1 MKTLCLCAAIL
12 GTCLVCISSAEAQI
26 IKLYDF
32 ERYHRPNN
40 PDRKPIANGAIV
52 DINAM
57 LRLELDKNQIAAKA
71 RQMASGAEVNAAL
84 LADLQV
90 LLQNQVRIMQ
100 LLQTQPD
107 APDLEGLYELES
119 LMEPYLEQIERSPQL
134 RAFFNEA
141 VQRYDV
147 RYPRTRE
154 RRTQVARGDI
164 PSRDAFILQEFAQL
178 AKRLSTQI
186 AGEIPTGQVRFMLS
200 GTLHTARDN
209 RPIKLSDDFDDY
221 EAQFYTVPR
230 WQLALTP
237 DDKRMVEDIARLSD
251 SLELLL
257 QTKGTDLIAWLKTSV
272 KSDDCLRSLTR
283 NATEVVQFVEEQI
296 PARAAQLKATVLRP
310 VQVAAYLAEELGNM
324 RNVTPATS
332 GPDMLDDI
340 SRKIARSAD
349 SIQLLLSLM
358 EQDLL
363 SALDVKAAAEPV
375 VQNTLRTFAD
385 CKDNLQQDLDNLYKI
400 RRNLLNAFAGART
413 AAQAGHIIG
422 DKVRRLPVDLIP
434 DESVI
439 DLRQTGM
446 RTNGDQVSIRA
457 TLILEE
463 NGREIGKKRLEE
475 VMFNL
480 QQVGLYSIV
489 KPMLLLANPLAQNAN
504 VRLERQYQF
513 APSYSLLFKWGSR
526 RSKAFN
532 QFWSPGFG
540 FNFSSTD
547 FDTNSVPEFGA
558 ALEFT
563 FLRDYL
569 ATGLGYNFGAD
580 ASFFFVGFR
589 LPIASVPLPIF
600 NNVDTPRN

>member
-1 MKTLCLCAAIL
+1 MKMLCLCAAIL
-12 GTCLVCISSAEAQI
+12 SACLFSASALQAQI
-26 IKLYDF
+26 IKLYEFD
-32 ERYHRPNN
+32 RYYRPQN

-71 RQMASGAEVNAAL
+71 RQMAGGAEVNTAL
-84 LADLQV
+84 LADLRT
-90 LLQNQVRIMQ
+90 LLQNQARILQ
-100 LLQTQPD
+100 LLETQPD
-107 APDLEGLYELES
+107 APDLEGLYELEE
-119 LMEPYLEQIERSPQL
+119 LMAPYLEQIERSPQL

-154 RRTQVARGDI
+154 RRAQVARGEI
-164 PSRDAFILQEFAQL
+164 PSRDAFILQEFGLL
-178 AKRLSTQI
+178 ARRLSEH
-186 AGEIPTGQVRFMLS
+186 AANEIPAGQVKFMLS

-209 RPIKLSDDFDDY
+209 RPIKLSDEFDDY

-230 WQLALTP
+230 WQLTLTP
-237 DDKRMVEDIARLSD
+237 EDKQMIQDIARISD
-251 SLELLL
+251 SIEILL
-257 QTKGTDLIAWLKTSV
+257 QTKGADLVAWFKTSLQ
-272 KSDDCLRSLTR
+272 SDDCLRNLARSA
-283 NATEVVQFVEEQI
+283 NEVAQFIEEQV
-296 PARAAQLKATVLRP
+296 PAKAAQLQATVLRP
-310 VQVAAYLAEELGNM
+310 IQVAGNLTAELSSIK
-324 RNVTPATS
+324 NVNPATS
-332 GPDMLDDI
+332 GPELLDDV

-349 SIQLLLSLM
+349 SIQLLLSML
-358 EQDLL
+358 EQDI
-363 SALDVKAAAEPV
+363 AGILDVRAAADPV
-375 VQNTLRTFAD
+375 VKSAMATFTD
-385 CKDNLQQDLDNLYKI
+385 CKEKLQQDLDNLHKI
-400 RRNLLNAFAGART
+400 RRNLLNAFGGARA
-413 AAQAGHIIG
+413 AAQAGHIVG

-434 DESVI
+434 EESTI

-446 RTNGDQVSIRA
+446 RANGDQVSIRA

-463 NGREIGKKRLEE
+463 NGRETGKKRLEE
-475 VMFNL
+475 IMFNL

-489 KPMLLLANPLAQNAN
+489 KPMLLLANPLTQNAN
-504 VRLERQYQF
+504 VRLERKYQF

>member
-1 MKTLCLCAAIL
+1 MKMLCLCAAIL
-12 GTCLVCISSAEAQI
+12 SACLFSASALQAQI
-26 IKLYDF
+26 IKLYEFD
-32 ERYHRPNN
+32 RYYRPQN

-71 RQMASGAEVNAAL
+71 RQMAGGAEVNTAL
-84 LADLQV
+84 LADLRT
-90 LLQNQVRIMQ
+90 LLQNQARILQ
-100 LLQTQPD
+100 LLETQPD
-107 APDLEGLYELES
+107 APDLEGLYELEE
-119 LMEPYLEQIERSPQL
+119 LMAPYLEQIERSPQL

-154 RRTQVARGDI
+154 RRAQVARGEI
-164 PSRDAFILQEFAQL
+164 PSRDAFILQEFGLL
-178 AKRLSTQI
+178 ARRLSEQ
-186 AGEIPTGQVRFMLS
+186 AANEIPAGQVKFMLS

-209 RPIKLSDDFDDY
+209 RPIKLSDEFDDY

-230 WQLALTP
+230 WQLTLTP
-237 DDKRMVEDIARLSD
+237 EDKQMIQDIARISD
-251 SLELLL
+251 SIEILL
-257 QTKGTDLIAWLKTSV
+257 QTKGADLVAWFKTSLQ
-272 KSDDCLRSLTR
+272 SDDCLRNLARSA
-283 NATEVVQFVEEQI
+283 NEVAQFIEEQV
-296 PARAAQLKATVLRP
+296 PAKAAQLQATVLRP
-310 VQVAAYLAEELGNM
+310 IQVAGNLTAELSSIK
-324 RNVTPATS
+324 NVNPATS
-332 GPDMLDDI
+332 GPELLDDV

-349 SIQLLLSLM
+349 SIQLLLNML
-358 EQDLL
+358 EQDI
-363 SALDVKAAAEPV
+363 AGILDVRAAADPV
-375 VQNTLRTFAD
+375 VKSAMATFTD
-385 CKDNLQQDLDNLYKI
+385 CKEKLQQDLDNLHKI
-400 RRNLLNAFAGART
+400 RRNLLNAFGGARA
-413 AAQAGHIIG
+413 AAQAGHIVG

-434 DESVI
+434 EESTI

-446 RTNGDQVSIRA
+446 RANGDQVSIRA

-463 NGREIGKKRLEE
+463 NGRETGKKRLEE
-475 VMFNL
+475 IMFNL

-489 KPMLLLANPLAQNAN
+489 KPMLLLANPLTQNAN
-504 VRLERQYQF
+504 VRLERKYQF

-547 FDTNSVPEFGA
+547 FDANSVPEFGA